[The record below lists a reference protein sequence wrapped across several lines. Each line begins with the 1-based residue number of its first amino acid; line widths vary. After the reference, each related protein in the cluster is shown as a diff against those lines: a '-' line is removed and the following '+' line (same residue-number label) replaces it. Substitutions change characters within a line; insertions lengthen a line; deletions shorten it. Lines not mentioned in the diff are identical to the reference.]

1 MNIYTDW
8 LHGTPSTITQW
19 TLTGRG
25 ALKGNV
31 PLHKGLFFTTNRTFA
46 QGSGGWSDG
55 GATAP
60 NVYQANLIPG
70 AHVLDISDPGVTCTF
85 QESETLRKLVA
96 ARRPGKGNLQCET
109 EKDWNIGWRTGRIM
123 KYAPRPED
131 ERRVFLVTQ
140 KLHTTDGR
148 RAWNEIQTLTRDCIE
163 DIVEASSIA
172 GYKAVAGNEYQS
184 GQKYPLLIVL
194 DPSILTPPVK
204 V

>member
-1 MNIYTDW
+1 MNIYTNW

-25 ALKGNV
+25 DLKGGL

-46 QGSGGWSDG
+46 EGSGGWSDG

-70 AHVLDISDPGVTCTF
+70 AQVLDISDPGVTCTS

-109 EKDWNIGWRTGRIM
+109 TEHWVNGWRTGHIM

-131 ERRVFLVTQ
+131 ERRLFLLTQ
-140 KLHTTDGR
+140 PHTVDGR
-148 RAWNEIQTLTRDCIE
+148 RAWNEIQTFTRDCIE
-163 DIVEASSIA
+163 DIVEASSEA
-172 GYKAVAGNEYQS
+172 GYQAVAGNEFQS

-194 DPSILTPPVK
+194 DPTILTPPVK